1 MANKT
6 ISDLR
11 ELSTV
16 SDNNVL
22 VVETNA
28 ETFKVTKENLLK
40 EVNEELNTKSNINHT
55 HDEYV
60 TETELNS
67 KGLATENYVQEKIAE
82 ASLSG
87 GEVDLSGY
95 ATKAE
100 LNTKADKSHTH
111 NELHSHSN
119 KTVLDGITSSKVN
132 EWNNKSTFNGDYNSL
147 TNKPVIPSTE
157 GLATENY
164 VNQKIADAQLGG
176 GATVSHI
183 EPLDDDIPRIFF
195 SEGTL
200 PTTKDSKTMKI
211 EYFSKTK
218 AFSGYVDIK
227 CQGTSSMSYPK
238 KNFTIKIYRDRNKEE
253 KLKQNFRDWGEQN
266 KFCLKANYIDISH
279 ARNVVSAKLW
289 GDCVESRN
297 NFDTLPN
304 ELKTSPNYGAIDGF
318 FVKVYSN
325 GEYQGRYTMNIP
337 KDGWMA
343 NMDSSLDTHCI
354 LCGENYESSCFR
366 KAATIN
372 GSDWSDELHD
382 SVPSAILDSW
392 NNAINHVM
400 NSDDETFKADLGK
413 YFDIESL
420 IDYYCFQ
427 YAICG
432 LDSMGKNQLYL
443 TYDGIKW
450 FASSYDMDSTW
461 GLYWNGSSFVSSTYR
476 MQEDYESMA
485 NGRQG
490 NLLYM
495 RLEQCFVEEIKE
507 RYAQLRNGPLSIAN
521 IVNRFENFMICSS
534 ELIEEDCSIFPGIP
548 SKTTNNL
555 QQIRRYAVERLAYVD
570 ECINNLITPVLCTSI
585 SLNVSTLTFTDATPQ
600 NLTATVEPLNTTEA
614 ISWQS
619 TPSGVVKIVNGLVTP
634 LKNGTCVITVKCG
647 SQTATCDVVVD
658 GLEGEGAPEV
668 PEGYIRTRFLYDSAI
683 APHPESQT
691 TNTYSFELKGSLVY
705 DLGPV
710 NNEYTDR
717 VYSDN
722 PAIAAVSDK
731 DKKTYDDRCVAGCT
745 DNVATW
751 LVLKLRK
758 TDLTAANTEELGE
771 YLIQT
776 PTYLNIKVKDN
787 VQAYPLSEVV
797 DSFESKDVDWGQT
810 GNPCAK
816 FEIPLPD
823 EIFQKISASGSG
835 VFVSSIGQ
843 KNNNAVK
850 TATNCCFS
858 FYTWNGQG
866 LLGLSIDRRLI
877 GDSLEGFKEYIVNNN
892 VCLYYL

>member
-1 MANKT
+1 MSA
-6 ISDLR
+6 
-11 ELSTV
+11 
-16 SDNNVL
+16 
-22 VVETNA
+22 
-28 ETFKVTKENLLK
+28 
-40 EVNEELNTKSNINHT
+40 
-55 HDEYV
+55 
-60 TETELNS
+60 
-67 KGLATENYVQEKIAE
+67 
-82 ASLSG
+82 
-87 GEVDLSGY
+87 Y

-119 KTVLDGITSSKVN
+119 KTVLDEITSSKVN

-147 TNKPVIPSTE
+147 TNNPVIPSTE
-157 GLATENY
+157 GLATESY
-164 VNQKIADAQLGG
+164 VQAKIADAQLGG
-176 GATVSHI
+176 GTITTNI

-218 AFSGYVDIK
+218 TFSGYVDIK

-238 KNFTIKIYRDRNKEE
+238 KNFTIKIYRDHNKEE

-366 KAATIN
+366 KAATID

-382 SVPSAILDSW
+382 SVPSSILDSW

-400 NSDDETFKADLGK
+400 NSDDKIFKANLGK

-461 GLYWNGSSFVSSTYR
+461 GLYWNGSNFVSSTYR
-476 MQEDYESMA
+476 MQEDYESMVD
-485 NGRQG
+485 GRQG

-507 RYAQLRNGPLSIAN
+507 RYAQLRNESLSIAN

-534 ELIEEDCSIFPGIP
+534 ELIEEDYSIFTGIP

-555 QQIRRYAVERLAYVD
+555 QQIRKYAVERLAYVD
-570 ECINNLITPVLCTSI
+570 ECIDNLKTPVLCTSI
-585 SLNVSTLTFTDATPQ
+585 SLSANTLTFTDKTPQ
-600 NLTATVEPLNTTEA
+600 NLLATVEPSDTTET
-614 ISWQS
+614 ITWQS
-619 TPSGVVKIVNGLVTP
+619 TPDGVVTIANGLVRP
-634 LKNGTCVITVKCG
+634 LKNGTCVITATCG
-647 SQTATCDVVVD
+647 SQTATCNVVVD
-658 GLEGEGAPEV
+658 GLGEVAPEV

-683 APHPESQT
+683 TLDPWSET
-691 TNTYSFELKGSLVY
+691 TNTYGFELKGSPVY

-710 NNEYTDR
+710 DNEYTDR

-722 PAIAAVSDK
+722 QAIAAVSDK
-731 DKKTYDDRCVAGCT
+731 DKKTYDDRCVAGWT
-745 DNVATW
+745 DTSVTW
-751 LVLKLRK
+751 LLLKLRK
-758 TDLTAANTEELGE
+758 TDLTAADTTALGE

-797 DSFESKDVDWGQT
+797 DSFESKDVDWNQT
-810 GNPCAK
+810 NNPCAK
-816 FEIPLPD
+816 FEISLPN
-823 EIFQKISASGSG
+823 EIFQKISAEGSG
-835 VFVSSIGQ
+835 VLVSSISQ
-843 KNNNAVK
+843 TKNNNIQGA
-850 TATNCCFS
+850 NYCCFN
-858 FYTWNGQG
+858 FYTWEGQSY
-866 LLGLSIDRRLI
+866 LGLSIDRRLI